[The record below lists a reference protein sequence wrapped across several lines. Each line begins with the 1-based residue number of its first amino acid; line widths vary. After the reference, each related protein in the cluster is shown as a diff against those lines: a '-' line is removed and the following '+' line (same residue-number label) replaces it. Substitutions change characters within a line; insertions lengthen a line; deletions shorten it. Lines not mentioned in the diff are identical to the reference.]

1 MLAQVTRLSRHAVAQ
16 LVECRTL
23 SLRVLVSGPRT
34 GPGGPARWRPYS
46 LDLRD
51 FSSATTLCRRYL
63 ISEGRTTIHKSD
75 KDSSPATSDAHQPSS
90 PYYLETGYSIFA
102 KRPSRPFPP
111 PFVSLPS
118 GSFSDPLTTHNP
130 SSIPRSARRPK
141 VNGQP
146 IRGITNGDDAIII
159 GADQR
164 FIAVNDGVGAW
175 AQKERGHA
183 ALWSRLIAHFWD
195 VEVEKSLVKGEDAN
209 AHEVD
214 PVKSL
219 ETAFDAT
226 KKATK
231 GTFKRDPD
239 QEVYSEADEGDSDD
253 NDGSS
258 PGGTPTSSS
267 SSKESPEAKE
277 SSKNDILGTTTASS
291 ALLYHKHGASGST
304 PVILATTLG
313 DCKVLVIRPSPSA
326 TQSPSTSSSGS
337 DSDSDSET
345 SGGTILYHSKEQW
358 HWFDCPRQ
366 LGTNSPDTPT
376 GNAVCDTIED
386 IQVGDV
392 VAVLSDGVTDNL
404 WEHEICENI
413 CESIRQWT
421 DSAASSAT
429 NDTGK
434 PKQNGYANDD
444 GDAKDGIVYVARRLM
459 NAAREIAMDPNAESP
474 YMERAFD
481 EGIAAEGGK
490 LDDIS
495 VVIGIV
501 RKREGNE

>member
-1 MLAQVTRLSRHAVAQ
+1 M
-16 LVECRTL
+16 
-23 SLRVLVSGPRT
+23 
-34 GPGGPARWRPYS
+34 
-46 LDLRD
+46 
-51 FSSATTLCRRYL
+51 
-63 ISEGRTTIHKSD
+63 
-75 KDSSPATSDAHQPSS
+75 
-90 PYYLETGYSIFA
+90 
-102 KRPSRPFPP
+102 
-111 PFVSLPS
+111 
-118 GSFSDPLTTHNP
+118 
-130 SSIPRSARRPK
+130 
-141 VNGQP
+141 VNGQL

-175 AQKERGHA
+175 AQKDRGHA

-195 VEVEKSLVKGEDAN
+195 VEVEKSLVKGGDAN
-209 AHEVD
+209 ADEAAAALNAVD

-231 GTFKRDPD
+231 GTLKRDPD
-239 QEVYSEADEGDSDD
+239 QEVYSEAEEGESD
-253 NDGSS
+253 DGSS
-258 PGGTPTSSS
+258 PGGTPSSS
-267 SSKESPEAKE
+267 SSKDSSEAKD

-291 ALLYHKHGASGST
+291 ALLHHKGGDTGSP

-313 DCKVLVIRPSPSA
+313 DCKVLVIRPTPTASPS
-326 TQSPSTSSSGS
+326 SSTPSSSSSSSS
-337 DSDSDSET
+337 DSDSDSEST
-345 SGGTILYHSKEQW
+345 GGIILYHSKEQW

-404 WEHEICENI
+404 WEHEICKNI
-413 CESIRQWT
+413 CESIRQWQ
-421 DSAASSAT
+421 DSAASSAP
-429 NDTGK
+429 DDDGGK
-434 PKQNGYANDD
+434 SKHTLDGCDD
-444 GDAKDGIVYVARRLM
+444 GDAKDGVVYVARRLM

-501 RKREGNE
+501 RKRENQ

>member
-16 LVECRTL
+16 LVECRTRL
-23 SLRVLVSGPRT
+23 PPLEPGPVN
-34 GPGGPARWRPYS
+34 GPDRLTRWRPRS

-51 FSSATTLCRRYL
+51 ISSSATRSRRYL
-63 ISEGRTTIHKSD
+63 ISEGRTTAHKSD
-75 KDSSPATSDAHQPSS
+75 KNSGSATSDTKPSS
-90 PYYLETGYSIFA
+90 LFYLETGYSIFA
-102 KRPSRPFPP
+102 KRLSRPFPP

-130 SSIPRSARRPK
+130 SSVPRSARRPM
-141 VNGQP
+141 VNGQLV
-146 IRGITNGDDAIII
+146 RGITNGDDAIII

-195 VEVEKSLVKGEDAN
+195 VEVEKSLGKDGDTHADEAATLD
-209 AHEVD
+209 EVD

-231 GTFKRDPD
+231 GTLKRDPE
-239 QEVYSEADEGDSDD
+239 QEVYSESEEGESE
-253 NDGSS
+253 DGSS
-258 PGGTPTSSS
+258 PGGTPSS
-267 SSKESPEAKE
+267 SSKDSSEAKD

-291 ALLYHKHGASGST
+291 ALLYHKGGASGST

-326 TQSPSTSSSGS
+326 SPSSTPS
-337 DSDSDSET
+337 DSDTDSEST
-345 SGGTILYHSKEQW
+345 GGTILYHSKEQW

-386 IQVGDV
+386 IEVGDV

-404 WEHEICENI
+404 WEHEICKII
-413 CESIRQWT
+413 CESIRQWH
-421 DSAASSAT
+421 DSAASSAP
-429 NDTGK
+429 DDDGGK
-434 PKQNGYANDD
+434 SKPNGNGSED
-444 GDAKDGIVYVARRLM
+444 GDAKDGVVYVARRLM
-459 NAAREIAMDPNAESP
+459 NAAREVAMDPNAESP

-501 RKREGNE
+501 RKRE